1 MLRTVLGMARWW
13 FVPTDARSLR
23 SVSIVSSPVLLY
35 LDDLTEVRF
44 VHPVLGLGQN
54 LNVALAETAAVV
66 VTARLALLLGYAS
79 CCHFSL
85 LEVRRLVSRV
95 RADFLVGVRSV
106 TLEASVVLVRG
117 VLHLLLRD
125 GVVDGQVLEELVARR
140 LLFADDL
147 LLVGQELLLGLLDET
162 LLVQRVL
169 VLDALVVLRESLAV
183 RGVVGSEGGGEGAR
197 VGLLVRADV
206 LQLTYVTHVK
216 LVRGRGGL
224 LHHGHAAL
232 LLLVGLGAS
241 HGGCLVDFAPIYER
255 RLRWQ
260 TALGLDLVEVLRL
273 LGRLESVALE
283 SGILFEGLRKLSSL
297 AAASLVSE
305 LSVAVAGTA
314 LVKFEEFTVIL
325 LLLSRKALFLL
336 VRITALLGSLR
347 ILATSAVS
355 FRDVIVPE
363 LLDRNNFGRLFG
375 SIDL

>member
-1 MLRTVLGMARWW
+1 M
-13 FVPTDARSLR
+13 
-23 SVSIVSSPVLLY
+23 
-35 LDDLTEVRF
+35 
-44 VHPVLGLGQN
+44 
-54 LNVALAETAAVV
+54 
-66 VTARLALLLGYAS
+66 
-79 CCHFSL
+79 
-85 LEVRRLVSRV
+85 
-95 RADFLVGVRSV
+95 
-106 TLEASVVLVRG
+106 
-117 VLHLLLRD
+117 
-125 GVVDGQVLEELVARR
+125 
-140 LLFADDL
+140 
-147 LLVGQELLLGLLDET
+147 
-162 LLVQRVL
+162 
-169 VLDALVVLRESLAV
+169 
-183 RGVVGSEGGGEGAR
+183 
-197 VGLLVRADV
+197 RADV

-224 LHHGHAAL
+224 LHHRHAAL
-232 LLLVGLGAS
+232 LLLVGLGAT
-241 HGGCLVDFAPIYER
+241 HGGRLVDFAPIYER

-260 TALGLDLVEVLRL
+260 TTLRLDLVEVLRL

-283 SGILFEGLRKLSSL
+283 SGILLEGLRKISSL

>member
-1 MLRTVLGMARWW
+1 M
-13 FVPTDARSLR
+13 
-23 SVSIVSSPVLLY
+23 
-35 LDDLTEVRF
+35 
-44 VHPVLGLGQN
+44 
-54 LNVALAETAAVV
+54 NVALAETAAVV
-66 VTARLALLLGYAS
+66 VAARLALLLSYAS

-106 TLEASVVLVRG
+106 TLKARVVLVRG

-125 GVVDGQVLEELVARR
+125 GVVDGQVLEQLVARC

-147 LLVGQELLLGLLDET
+147 LLVGQELLLGLLDEAF
-162 LLVQRVL
+162 LVQRVL

-183 RGVVGSEGGGEGAR
+183 RGVVGGEGGREGAR
-197 VGLLVRADV
+197 VGLLVSTDV

-216 LVRGRGGL
+216 LVRGGGGL

-232 LLLVGLGAS
+232 LLLVGLGAT
-241 HGGCLVDFAPIYER
+241 HGGRLVDFAPIYER

-260 TALGLDLVEVLRL
+260 TTLGLDLVEVLGL

-283 SGILFEGLRKLSSL
+283 SGILFEGLRKISSL

-305 LSVAVAGTA
+305 LSIAVAGTA

-325 LLLSRKALFLL
+325 LLLSCKTLFLL
-336 VRITALLGSLR
+336 VRVTALLGSLR
-347 ILATSAVS
+347 ILAASAVS